1 MKFALINKIEE
12 LDSDFQRHYNQFSSE
27 TRQTAQTYTRMLEDN
42 SKTSRDIAGLNRDIE
57 R

>member
-12 LDSDFQRHYNQFSSE
+12 LDSEFQRHYNQFSSE